1 MRALSEDNFTNDYVL
16 PMLRARYRGVYY
28 NHGTDEFGR
37 DVLFWHIDEMGDRR
51 DKGAQIKIG
60 NISGSTGS
68 VQELI
73 GQARAA
79 FSVPMIDESSVQR
92 NICELYI
99 ITSGQIASNAK
110 TQILTGLGIPYANI
124 IHFWNGERVLQEISE
139 LDKEILEYSVWEK
152 LMADS
157 GLPILLRDPDFIRN
171 LNENLLPA
179 CAGDQ
184 RMSPCQ
190 IADSLRVMLGAL
202 PVVSQKLDNI
212 AAFPKQREAILW
224 NLSWVIVS
232 KAYYRLGDVKKFV
245 FE

>member
-1 MRALSEDNFTNDYVL
+1 
-16 PMLRARYRGVYY
+16 
-28 NHGTDEFGR
+28 
-37 DVLFWHIDEMGDRR
+37 
-51 DKGAQIKIG
+51 
-60 NISGSTGS
+60 
-68 VQELI
+68 
-73 GQARAA
+73 
-79 FSVPMIDESSVQR
+79 
-92 NICELYI
+92 
-99 ITSGQIASNAK
+99 
-110 TQILTGLGIPYANI
+110 LGIPYANI